1 MFAEKLLI
9 SKHNN
14 MENLKITVA
23 AIGLLALAFGCHM
36 NQRHTVI
43 AENDGH
49 KSTRIEYVGRTY
61 FNYDSTAIAK
71 ITPNGSVK
79 YKTDDQ
85 GFVAE
90 SDNNG
95 RITYRINGGE
105 KQTQL
110 NAEDKAFL
118 ARAVKDMIKHGH
130 YKD

>member
-1 MFAEKLLI
+1 
-9 SKHNN
+9 

-49 KSTRIEYVGRTY
+49 KSTRIEYGGRAF

-71 ITPNGSVK
+71 ITPNGFVK
-79 YKTDDQ
+79 YKKDDQ
-85 GFVAE
+85 AFVAE

-95 RITYRINGGE
+95 RITYRINDGE
-105 KQTQL
+105 IQTQL
-110 NAEDKAFL
+110 NAQDKIFL
-118 ARAVKDMIKHGH
+118 AQAVKDMIKHGH
-130 YKD
+130 YND

>member
-1 MFAEKLLI
+1 
-9 SKHNN
+9 
-14 MENLKITVA
+14 MENFKITIA

-43 AENDGH
+43 AENNGH
-49 KSTRIEYVGRTY
+49 NNLRIEYGGRVF

-71 ITPNGSVK
+71 ITPDGFVK
-79 YKTDDQ
+79 YKKDDQ
-85 GFVAE
+85 SFVAE

-110 NAEDKAFL
+110 NADDKMFL
-118 ARAVKDMIKHGH
+118 AQAVKEMIKRGH